1 MQAENWAIWT
11 IESKSATARNHPA
24 DSGRTPPSNS
34 PSDSIRVSCVP
45 MKIVGHAERWSCGI
59 CLIKNNGNFLRTEG
73 PVESLQNSVK
83 ARIAG
88 LDLPFVGVDG
98 VDACNNIY
106 EQDGTTKAK
115 CPLAAGKEYIYKNTI
130 DVLQIYPSVSLVV
143 PGISPVVVQNCVNN
157 VEILVL
163 IAIMWSTLRLPN
175 YFFNIE

>member
-1 MQAENWAIWT
+1 MNFVTFVVVVVLMVAVA
-11 IESKSATARNHPA
+11 
-24 DSGRTPPSNS
+24 
-34 PSDSIRVSCVP
+34 RVSSTEVESCKKGRKLSDLNDRV
-45 MKIVGHAERWSCGI
+45 KIGNCKKPPCR
-59 CLIKNNGNFLRTEG
+59 LRKNTSIQFSLRFNTEG

-130 DVLQIYPSVSLVV
+130 DVLQIYPSVKTTVHWGLESPSGDVICFEV
-143 PGISPVVVQNCVNN
+143 PARITN
-157 VEILVL
+157 
-163 IAIMWSTLRLPN
+163 
-175 YFFNIE
+175 